1 MNLIEIS
8 EQLKD
13 VPDAFLMREIQAPTG
28 TYPAYLVV
36 SELTR
41 RKKMRE
47 GAMKEAPTT
56 TVAEDLAQPPPQA
69 QPMAQMMSQQPQ
81 RLNAGLAA
89 APQAAQSLAAMD
101 AMRATPPEMRMPVQE
116 MAGGGLVAFEEG
128 GVIRAQNGLPGSMFN
143 VGTPPSASI
152 MFANQPDP
160 RTQRAYYISKG
171 LPIPPELMTQE
182 EKLKSSK
189 PGLDFYYKSA
199 GIEPPKLFS
208 DRPLT
213 GSLMSAEMGTDETV
227 PVEPARPTVRTA
239 ARPAAPAQAPAPAPA
254 STTEAPPP
262 KAPAAAPF
270 VFPFQ
275 KEQKDVMS
283 QILGYKLPTDLER
296 QTARAAGISQ
306 FEREVPFRL
315 GFMEEE
321 LKKKAEKLA
330 GERESNINL
339 SLAEAGLRMLGSRSP
354 TLAGVIG
361 EGGTGALKSFREG
374 VADIRKGEE
383 ALTQSKIAYG
393 QAQTLYDQGKYAAGD
408 RRMQQFEDNQAKG
421 LALLSTKN
429 AALVQNQTAERERFL
444 TPKLGDLYS
453 AQAEYYRNRP
463 VGLDKTIATP
473 DQISKARVQAI
484 ANAPRGASPAQIEAI
499 IDQILEQSG
508 LRRVSVTGAP
518 AGPVVRGSPNAPL
531 GAQ

>member
-13 VPDAFLMREIQAPTG
+13 VPDSFLMREVQAPTG
-28 TYPAYLVV
+28 TYPAYLVI

-56 TVAEDLAQPPPQA
+56 TVAEDLTQPPPPQVA
-69 QPMAQMMSQQPQ
+69 QPMSQPAG

-101 AMRATPPEMRMPVQE
+101 AMRATPPEMRQPVPQ

-143 VGTPPSASI
+143 VGTPPPTSI

-213 GSLMSAEMGTDETV
+213 GSLMSAEMGADDTI
-227 PVEPARPTVRTA
+227 PIAPARPA
-239 ARPAAPAQAPAPAPA
+239 ARPAATPAARPAVSPTAQAPA
-254 STTEAPPP
+254 EAPPA
-262 KAPAAAPF
+262 KAPTAAPF

-275 KEQKDVMS
+275 QEQKDIIG
-283 QILGYKLPTDLER
+283 QILGYKLPTEAER
-296 QTARAAGISQ
+296 QAARTAGIAQ
-306 FEREVPFRL
+306 FEQEVPFRL
-315 GFMEEE
+315 GFMEKE
-321 LKKKAEKLA
+321 LKEKGEKLA
-330 GERESNINL
+330 GERASNINL

-374 VADIRKGEE
+374 VSDIRKGEE
-383 ALTQSKIAYG
+383 ALTQSKIAYA

-408 RRMQQFEDNQAKG
+408 RRMQQFEDTQAKG
-421 LALLSTKN
+421 LALLSSKN
-429 AALVQNQTAERERFL
+429 AALVQNQTAERERYL

-463 VGLDKTIATP
+463 TGLDKTIANP

-484 ANAPRGASPAQIEAI
+484 ASAPKGASPAQIEAM

-508 LRRVSVTGAP
+508 LRRISGAP
-518 AGPVVRGSPNAPL
+518 AGPIVRGSPNAPL
-531 GAQ
+531 GAP